1 MIAEAASAR
10 RECVGQ
16 STARTFAC
24 KVSNMVEQ
32 EQALLWSICDGQ
44 NTIHHKTQKN
54 KNVNCTCVLTSHT
67 HTQCINDAVGTA
79 SSEADD
85 VPGVEV
91 LLPNK

>member
-32 EQALLWSICDGQ
+32 EEALLWSICDGQ
-44 NTIHHKTQKN
+44 NTIHHKTQKT
-54 KNVNCTCVLTSHT
+54 KTSIARVCSRPT

-79 SSEADD
+79 RSEADD